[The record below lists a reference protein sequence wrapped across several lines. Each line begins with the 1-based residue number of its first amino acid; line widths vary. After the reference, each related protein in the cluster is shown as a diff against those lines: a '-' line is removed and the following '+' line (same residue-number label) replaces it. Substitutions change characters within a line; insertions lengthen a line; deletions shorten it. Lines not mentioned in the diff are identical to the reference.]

1 MPNYK
6 LVSAVFVALTVVFG
20 SIAAYDSILGTG
32 APKTITTGP
41 ATVTTTLVSTQ
52 EVVSTTTS
60 VQTVTSPVGQCGAL
74 ESVPVGGPVQYNAT
88 KTTFPVLVM
97 PSLNSTVCLRL
108 TYVEA
113 SPGLNSDYKNAIF
126 DDQAPGIWKESVLYV
141 NGFFCCVQHLKDYA
155 DSFSISTFPLSEN
168 LTQIPANSTF
178 TIDYFVTPH
187 ANATG
192 FYDGF
197 LPMLSPVCLA
207 YPLAVGYQA
216 DEVNASDFG
225 GSEAAPVGCPSSPIL
240 VTSLQI
246 SAGMGYVDV
255 AFPNVPMQGP

>member
-32 APKTITTGP
+32 SPKTITTGP

-52 EVVSTTTS
+52 EVVSKTTS
-60 VQTVTSPVGQCGAL
+60 VQTVTSPVGQCGDL
-74 ESVPVGGPVQYNAT
+74 ESVPVGGAVQHNAT

-108 TYVEA
+108 TYVVG
-113 SPGLNSDYKNAIF
+113 SPGLNSDYKDAIF
-126 DDQAPGIWKESVLYV
+126 DDQVPGIWKESVLYV

-168 LTQIPANSTF
+168 LSQIPANSTF
-178 TIDYFVTPH
+178 TVDYFVTPH
-187 ANATG
+187 ANSTG

-197 LPMLSPVCLA
+197 LPMLSPVCLS

-225 GSEAAPVGCPSSPIL
+225 GSEAAPVDCPSSPIQ
-240 VTSLQI
+240 VASLQI
-246 SAGMGYVDV
+246 SAGMGYIDV
-255 AFPNVPMQGP
+255 AFPNVPMQEP